1 MINTEPLEV
10 YDEDHTRHYLI
21 KKVLHQQITRSYYS
35 INSKMFYR
43 LKETMWYQIYWVW
56 ND

>member
-43 LKETMWYQIYWVW
+43 LKETMWYQIYWVR